1 MKKQNIEVEGGEL
14 LIQSKEGHYA
24 VIPAKHRQEVM
35 DMVKDGCDDCINA
48 YIQTLPKE
56 ADYAPDG
63 SLFPDWDKV
72 KNKIKATLNPKNW
85 GVPDYT
91 YKGDFSTAYAAA
103 KKAGEK
109 EFMWNNMR
117 FPTDIPNSNMI
128 NKYIANN
135 VYPYGN
141 WYTTEYEFKI
151 DYDELMKLKY
161 YNNGVYTTDKKLHR
175 NDIKKIMRNE
185 KGESI
190 YDLYTSKGKSAP
202 LGHPKDLDASYDAL
216 AIFNN
221 QSQKYNSFIESKYKP
236 SDSKNPNA
244 KYYSFNDKYSK
255 QIEDDLFLYD
265 NRDFINSKENKR
277 QVTGSIIAGASLKNY
292 QYSKGKDDRGN
303 YIAYYDINDY
313 GNILDLIPNTNPFEI
328 YGRIY
333 YKDYN
338 GQKKRMYYTDKELL
352 ELDINK
358 KNFDTLALQRELRN
372 RGYKLPKSTK
382 KDGTLDGIWG
392 EETKN
397 ALLDYQSKNKKN

>member
-85 GVPDYT
+85 GVPDYSD
-91 YKGDFSTAYAAA
+91 KGDFSTAFATAR
-103 KKAGEK
+103 KAGEK
-109 EFMWNNMR
+109 EFMWNNNR
-117 FPTDIPNSNMI
+117 YSTDIPKSNRL
-128 NKYIANN
+128 NKYISNN

-141 WYTTEYEFKI
+141 WATSESDLKI
-151 DYDELMKLKY
+151 DYDELKKLQY
-161 YNNGVYTTDKKLHR
+161 YDNGIYTTDKKLHI
-175 NDIKKIMRNE
+175 NDIKKITRNK
-185 KGESI
+185 KGESA
-190 YDLYTSKGKSAP
+190 YDLYTSKGKSSAS
-202 LGHPKDLDASYDAL
+202 GHPKDLDASYDAL
-216 AIFNN
+216 SMFNN
-221 QSQKYNSFIESKYKP
+221 QPQKYNSFIESKYKP
-236 SDSKNPNA
+236 SDSKDPDM
-244 KYYSFNDKYSK
+244 KYYSFNDKYSR

-265 NRDFINSKENKR
+265 NRDFISSKENKR
-277 QVTGSIIAGASLKNY
+277 QVIGSLIAGASLKSY

-303 YIAYYDINDY
+303 YVAYYDKNDY

-338 GQKKRMYYTDKELL
+338 GQNKRMYYTDKELS
-352 ELDINK
+352 ELDVNK
-358 KNFDTLALQRELRN
+358 KNFDTLALQRELSN

-382 KDGTLDGIWG
+382 ENGDFDGIWG
-392 EETKN
+392 DETKK